1 MHKTQSTPSSEST
14 ILNDEMT
21 RTATLGRL
29 QEHLPL
35 EVEGYKASSELIH
48 EIALHAAV
56 SGKSI
61 EASCADLDVTIGAN
75 RVREHLNACL
85 TPEKLAELEAKMN
98 SALSDRL
105 PRKAR
110 RAAGELAVDLHQQPY
125 YRKEDELTC
134 RGEAKAGTT
143 RFYRVATA

>member
-1 MHKTQSTPSSEST
+1 MDKTQSTPSSEST

-35 EVEGYKASSELIH
+35 EVEGYQAASELIH

-98 SALSDRL
+98 SALIDYHARPGEQQASWPWTYTSNRTT
-105 PRKAR
+105 AR
-110 RAAGELAVDLHQQPY
+110 RMN
-125 YRKEDELTC
+125 
-134 RGEAKAGTT
+134 
-143 RFYRVATA
+143 